1 MKSAALL
8 DVGAADRLAT
18 YRGLDLRDG
27 SLVFI
32 AHELEES
39 RTSVTRDVESV
50 SPMGD
55 YWVVVVRGRQH
66 KCRHPSTACSR
77 WWADTDV
84 LSRYTWDTMIL
95 PNGSGVGS

>member
-8 DVGAADRLAT
+8 DVGVADRLAT

-32 AHELEES
+32 AHELGES
-39 RTSVTRDVESV
+39 RTSVTQGVGSV

-55 YWVVVVRGRQH
+55 CWVVGVRGRQH
-66 KCRHPSTACSR
+66 KYRHPSTACSQ

-95 PNGSGVGS
+95 PDGSGVGS